1 MLFID
6 THCRFQ
12 ELFNAPVGG
21 NVTSLQQSAT
31 TAEIIHVNKN
41 VTMVQTTFN
50 SPAHLFLYSVSHAA
64 LGSKKYDTNSHLL
77 LTQAH
82 IHTSHHK
89 SYTNIQWKL
98 NLGSTNSFFFL
109 TFFSLHLHYHYLV
122 GHLSCFFSPASKV
135 EKIDMCGQ
143 PCKLHAEHK
152 CNTIVTFVHSLS
164 LWIPLT
170 FL

>member
-1 MLFID
+1 MGEPNCSTYCRSLRYVLFGSAIRTCIILPKTYCNTLYCGKICVTMLFID

-21 NVTSLQQSAT
+21 NVTSLQQS
-31 TAEIIHVNKN
+31 AEIIHVNKN

-64 LGSKKYDTNSHLL
+64 LGSKKYDTHSHLL

-89 SYTNIQWKL
+89 SYTNIQ
-98 NLGSTNSFFFL
+98 
-109 TFFSLHLHYHYLV
+109 
-122 GHLSCFFSPASKV
+122 
-135 EKIDMCGQ
+135 
-143 PCKLHAEHK
+143 
-152 CNTIVTFVHSLS
+152 
-164 LWIPLT
+164 
-170 FL
+170 